1 MMRFIKIIF
10 LLNAIFW
17 GNMAMYIIVRGN
29 PMLIINLLF
38 VLEAV
43 LYLFF
48 YGTIPKNIKIINMF
62 ALLFTFGNMIFSITD
77 QMGLLDVISFVLS
90 TMAFAS
96 IIKLFAFRDK

>member
-1 MMRFIKIIF
+1 
-10 LLNAIFW
+10 
-17 GNMAMYIIVRGN
+17 
-29 PMLIINLLF
+29 
-38 VLEAV
+38 
-43 LYLFF
+43 
-48 YGTIPKNIKIINMF
+48 MF